1 MIHRVMNCKEWDEKR
16 FVPGSFATLKIDGVR
31 AYYYRHENLFVT
43 RQFKLLYGFNKL
55 KNILSRNMPFAITDM
70 ELTLPG
76 FTDWN
81 EMAGKIRSFDD
92 CSEAQ
97 AHILDIPSSPKPY
110 VARIHY
116 MRKILHSKK
125 YASPYLLFDAPVG
138 VGTVNEV
145 EHLYKQALEQ
155 GHEGLVIKTPNH
167 YYRHARSYDWMRMVP
182 YLTLDLPVIDVYE
195 GKGKMAGMAG
205 GIIVEYANKRHKVGT
220 LFGLDY
226 SARRDLLKHKE
237 KYIGRIAE
245 IVAKEKQMKTG
256 NFRQPTF
263 KRWRLDKDETA

>member
-1 MIHRVMNCKEWDEKR
+1 MIHRVMNCKEWDEKK
-16 FVPGSFATLKIDGVR
+16 FVPNSFATIKIDGVR
-31 AYYYRHENLFVT
+31 AYYYRHKNLIVT
-43 RQFKLLYGFNKL
+43 RQFKPLFGFHKL
-55 KNILSRNMPFAITDM
+55 KSILHEIPAAILDM
-70 ELTLPG
+70 ELVLPG
-76 FTDWN
+76 YTDWN
-81 EMAGKIRSFDD
+81 EMAGKIRSYED
-92 CSEAQ
+92 CSNAQ
-97 AHILDIPSSPKPY
+97 AWVLDIPSSPKPY
-110 VARIHY
+110 VARINY
-116 MRKILHSKK
+116 MRKILHNKK
-125 YASPYLLFDAPVG
+125 HASPYLLFDAPVG

-155 GHEGLVIKTPNH
+155 GHEGLVIKTQNH

-205 GIIVEYANKRHKVGT
+205 GIIVEYANKWHKVGT